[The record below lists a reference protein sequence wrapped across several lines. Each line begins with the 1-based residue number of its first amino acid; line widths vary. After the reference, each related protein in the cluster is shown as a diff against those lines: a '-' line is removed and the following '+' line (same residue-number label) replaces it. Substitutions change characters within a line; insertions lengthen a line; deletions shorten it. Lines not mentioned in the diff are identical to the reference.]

1 MTPDDPLRRW
11 FMDEVLPLER
21 DLVRFI
27 ARHCSDAADVPD
39 VRQEVYAR
47 VLAGAPVDRL
57 GSTRGFV
64 LAVAKNVLIDRA
76 RRAKIVSF
84 EQIADIDT
92 MDHDI
97 DLTGQDR
104 RMTAR
109 DELRRAMQ
117 GLEQLPPRCRE
128 VVRLRKVEGLS
139 IRETADRMGVSHHT
153 IERQLTLG
161 LRALANFMLGGEGRI
176 NRTPPHPVSARRAG
190 R

>member
-1 MTPDDPLRRW
+1 MTHDETLRRW
-11 FMDEVLPLER
+11 FIDEVLPLEQE
-21 DLVRFI
+21 LVRFI
-27 ARHCSDAADVPD
+27 ARHCRDGADIPD
-39 VRQEVYAR
+39 VRQEVYERA
-47 VLAGAPVDRL
+47 LTRL
-57 GSTRGFV
+57 SADTLDSTRGF
-64 LAVAKNVLIDRA
+64 LFAIARNVLIDRA

-84 EQIADIDT
+84 EQVADIDAV
-92 MDHDI
+92 DGDV
-97 DLTGQDR
+97 DLSEQDR

-109 DELRRAMQ
+109 DELRRAML

-176 NRTPPHPVSARRAG
+176 SRSPPRPASKQETG